1 MTLYKFQLENGK
13 LSCARNYWR
22 RFFWQGVQG
31 AQKVFLTSKL
41 YLVEN
46 MYYLGLIMM
55 IINHRVSFKYR
66 DKDKFKIYYQMII
79 KKFFFISIT
88 GCCLE
93 IYSKG
98 WKTRKRAK
106 KSEKRDRYYEKFTS

>member
-1 MTLYKFQLENGK
+1 MENYHVLEIIGEGSFGKVYKGRKKYSSQV
-13 LSCARNYWR
+13 SCIWLR
-22 RFFWQGVQG
+22 
-31 AQKVFLTSKL
+31 TC
-41 YLVEN
+41 
-46 MYYLGLIMM
+46 ITM

-66 DKDKFKIYYQMII
+66 DLDKFKIYYQMII
-79 KKFFFISIT
+79 KKNFFISIT

>member
-1 MTLYKFQLENGK
+1 
-13 LSCARNYWR
+13 
-22 RFFWQGVQG
+22 
-31 AQKVFLTSKL
+31 
-41 YLVEN
+41 
-46 MYYLGLIMM
+46 
-55 IINHRVSFKYR
+55 
-66 DKDKFKIYYQMII
+66 MII
-79 KKFFFISIT
+79 KKNFFISIT